1 MIPLGFEMIFRAG
14 SGQTNTELSEKG
26 VCTAPDY
33 KAMYLEL
40 FRASEQAA
48 RLLWEA
54 QQRAEQQLLEE
65 SPPPLRLD
73 TNKGSP
79 DRGAGNADRH

>member
-1 MIPLGFEMIFRAG
+1 
-14 SGQTNTELSEKG
+14 
-26 VCTAPDY
+26 
-33 KAMYLEL
+33 MYLEL